1 MKKALILLTSALA
14 MMAIAAA
21 PGCSGGGD
29 DDDDDDDDGSSLST
43 GTYAVSG
50 AGLTNTC
57 TAGTTSY
64 YDGVTEADVTVTGLA
79 ITITGFPDELG
90 YDIVGTNLVDNL
102 FGTPQT
108 IPLDYTDNTS
118 ADYPLDSGNE
128 YACKLDYT
136 VEYAGTI
143 TGADAFTLEDSITV
157 VVTSGNQCTPA
168 VVSSAF
174 NPASPILA
182 VPCSS
187 VDSVDLAL

>member
-1 MKKALILLTSALA
+1 MKKALILLTSAVA

-29 DDDDDDDDGSSLST
+29 DDDDDDDGSSLHT

-50 AGLTNTC
+50 ASLSNTC

-79 ITITGFPDELG
+79 ITIVGFPDELG

-102 FGTPQT
+102 FDTPVT

-118 ADYPLDSGNE
+118 ADYPLTSGNE
-128 YACKLDYT
+128 YPCKADYSI
-136 VEYAGTI
+136 EYAGTI
-143 TGADAFTLEDSITV
+143 TGGDAFTLEDTV
-157 VVTSGNQCTPA
+157 NLVVTSGAGCSPA

-174 NPASPILA
+174 GSPILA
-182 VPCSS
+182 VPCTS